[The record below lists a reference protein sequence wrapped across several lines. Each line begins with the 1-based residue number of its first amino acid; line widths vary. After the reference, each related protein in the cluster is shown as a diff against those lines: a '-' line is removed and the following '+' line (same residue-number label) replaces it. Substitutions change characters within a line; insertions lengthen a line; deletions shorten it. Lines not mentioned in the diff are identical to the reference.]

1 MERDDRDMERDDNAT
16 PTTDAPADGP
26 SREPGQ
32 PTPTTESAD
41 QVDGGATSQDQPGG
55 EP

>member
-1 MERDDRDMERDDNAT
+1 MERDDRDMESNDNAT

-26 SREPGQ
+26 SRERGK
-32 PTPTTESAD
+32 PTPTTDSTE

-55 EP
+55 DS